1 MSAPVPGPISTT
13 VSPGSGSNSSTS
25 RSASTRSARKFCP
38 RRRSGRFGWEE
49 AGIAAIVAHNGG
61 PMRDDRSLGVY
72 LHVPFCGQRCSYC
85 DFAIVTGQDRR
96 VPAFA
101 DALAAEI
108 AAFAGRFGTRP
119 ADTVYFGGG
128 TPSRVPPAVISGT
141 LEAVR
146 RAFRLDPGGE
156 VSLEANP
163 EDVRPEALAAW
174 RAAGINRLTIGIQS
188 LTTEGLTALGRPGS
202 AAESIGA
209 VGAARAAGIASLGID
224 LIFGWPGQSP
234 AGWAGELAQAIELG
248 PDHVSIYALE
258 TTSRTPLV
266 RAIERGA
273 LPRPDPDLVAEMY
286 EAAVAALEA
295 AGLAR
300 YEISNFAS
308 AGHESRHNLRY
319 WRDLPY
325 AGFGPSAASYVDGTR
340 WTNPRRFSD
349 YEAAARAGFPPP
361 ESEPYDPDRRAG
373 EALVFG
379 LRTAEGID
387 LEQLAARYG
396 DAVVGAREG
405 ALAGAARSGLALR
418 EGTRVRLSAAGFL
431 IADELFVDLL

>member
-1 MSAPVPGPISTT
+1 
-13 VSPGSGSNSSTS
+13 
-25 RSASTRSARKFCP
+25 
-38 RRRSGRFGWEE
+38 
-49 AGIAAIVAHNGG
+49 
-61 PMRDDRSLGVY
+61 MRDDRSLGVY
-72 LHVPFCGQRCSYC
+72 LHVPFCGQRCAYC

-96 VPAFA
+96 VQAFA

-128 TPSRVPPAVISGT
+128 TPSRVPPAVIAGT

-146 RAFRLDPGGE
+146 GAFRLDPGGE

-163 EDVRPEALAAW
+163 EDVRPETLAAW
-174 RAAGINRLTIGIQS
+174 GAAGINRLTIGIQS
-188 LTTEGLTALGRPGS
+188 LTREGLAALGRPGS
-202 AAESIGA
+202 PAESIRA
-209 VGAARAAGIASLGID
+209 VSVARAAGIASLGID
-224 LIFGWPGQSP
+224 LILGWPGQSL
-234 AGWAGELAQAIELG
+234 AVWAGELARGIELG

-273 LPRPDPDLVAEMY
+273 LPRPDPDLMAEMY
-286 EAAVAALEA
+286 DAAVVALES

-300 YEISNFAS
+300 YEISNFARP
-308 AGHESRHNLRY
+308 GHESRHNLRY

-325 AGFGPSAASYVDGTR
+325 AGFGPSAASYVDGMR

-349 YEAAARAGFPPP
+349 YEAAARAGFPPVVT
-361 ESEPYDPDRRAG
+361 EPFDPARRAG

-379 LRTAEGID
+379 LRTAQGVD
-387 LEQLAARYG
+387 LVPLAERYGHEAVAARE
-396 DAVVGAREG
+396 A
-405 ALAGAARSGLALR
+405 ALARAVRSGLALR
-418 EGTRVRLSAAGFL
+418 DGSRVRLTGAGFL

>member
-1 MSAPVPGPISTT
+1 M
-13 VSPGSGSNSSTS
+13 
-25 RSASTRSARKFCP
+25 
-38 RRRSGRFGWEE
+38 
-49 AGIAAIVAHNGG
+49 AAIVAHNGG

-72 LHVPFCGQRCSYC
+72 LHVPFCGQRCAYC

-96 VPAFA
+96 VPEFS

-108 AAFAGRFGTRP
+108 AAFAVRFGTRP

-128 TPSRVPPAVISGT
+128 TPSRVPPAVVARALG
-141 LEAVR
+141 AVR
-146 RAFRLDPGGE
+146 EAFRLDPEGE

-163 EDVRPEALAAW
+163 EDVQPETLAAW
-174 RAAGINRLTIGIQS
+174 RAAGVNRLTIGIQS
-188 LTTEGLTALGRPGS
+188 LTGDGLAALGRPGS
-202 AAESIGA
+202 AADSTRA
-209 VGAARAAGIASLGID
+209 VGAARAGGIPSLGID
-224 LIFGWPGQSP
+224 LIFGWPGQSL

-273 LPRPDPDLVAEMY
+273 LARPDPDLMAEMY

-300 YEISNFAS
+300 YEISNFSS

-325 AGFGPSAASYVDGTR
+325 AGFGPSAASYVDGMR

-349 YEAAARAGFPPP
+349 YEAAARAGFPPV
-361 ESEPYDPDRRAG
+361 EAEPFDPDRRAG

-379 LRTAEGID
+379 LRTAQGVD
-387 LEQLAARYG
+387 LAPLAARYG
-396 DAVVGAREG
+396 EPAIAAR
-405 ALAGAARSGLALR
+405 GAALERAVRSGLAR
-418 EGTRVRLSAAGFL
+418 RDGTRVRLTGPGFL